1 MKNMKNK
8 GISNIL
14 TFATISLVILLIGF
28 SVYYIVLQQA
38 KSGQQIITSEE
49 RKAESQL
56 AEKLSL
62 IYWGV
67 DGVIVANDGE
77 KTITI
82 TKIYVETQIIPTNII
97 INPDDKTQITNIPY
111 GENLENIMF
120 ESSSG
125 AMIKLEKP
133 KPIITE
139 PCYYSETQGS
149 QSQTQSQQQTSQSFP
164 FNKTTSIATS
174 FITTITRYSTSIITL
189 TSYLTTMTL
198 PWTTQTLASITT
210 QTSIIPITTI
220 TSTIPTTFLTTLRTT
235 FTSTITTEIPITTY
249 SIYTTITSPTSTSY
263 TTTTSTSYSTT
274 LTTTTSTWYER
285 YAYTTETHR
294 TTITSTITTPKTT
307 ITSTSSKLYN
317 TTITFASP
325 YTTYKT
331 TTYTTTIDPIIKN
344 AYPIFDNSNAFLIS
358 VILLAFIFVYS
369 IIFNHYLRRAFYE
382 E

>member
-38 KSGQQIITSEE
+38 KSGGAIITREE

-77 KTITI
+77 NKITI
-82 TKIYVETQIIPTNII
+82 TKIYVDSQNITTNIV
-97 INPDDKTQITNIPY
+97 INPNDKTQINIPY

-125 AMIKLEKP
+125 NLIKLEKP
-133 KPIITE
+133 KPTITE
-139 PCYYSETQGS
+139 PYYYSETQGS
-149 QSQTQSQQQTSQSFP
+149 QSQTQSSQTQSQQQTSQVS
-164 FNKTTSIATS
+164 KTT
-174 FITTITRYSTSIITL
+174 Y
-189 TSYLTTMTL
+189 
-198 PWTTQTLASITT
+198 
-210 QTSIIPITTI
+210 
-220 TSTIPTTFLTTLRTT
+220 
-235 FTSTITTEIPITTY
+235 TSTITTEIPITTY

-263 TTTTSTSYSTT
+263 TTTTSTSYSKK
-274 LTTTTSTWYER
+274 LTTTTSTWYEMSPW
-285 YAYTTETHR
+285 TTITHR
-294 TTITSTITTPKTT
+294 TTITSTITTPITT

-325 YTTYKT
+325 YITYKT

-344 AYPIFDNSNAFLIS
+344 AYPILDNSNAFLIS
-358 VILLAFIFVYS
+358 VILLAFVFVYS

>member
-1 MKNMKNK
+1 MENKNK
-8 GISNIL
+8 GVSNLL
-14 TFATISLVILLIGF
+14 TFATISLVILIIGF
-28 SVYYIVLQQA
+28 SVYYIVLQQS
-38 KSGQQIITSEE
+38 KSGQQIAIREE

-77 KTITI
+77 NPIKI
-82 TKIYVETQIIPTNII
+82 TKIYVDSQIITTNII
-97 INPDDKTQITNIPY
+97 INPNDKKQINIPY
-111 GENLENIMF
+111 GNSLMF

-125 AMIKLEKP
+125 AMIKCEKP

-139 PCYYSETQGS
+139 PCYYSETQES
-149 QSQTQSQQQTSQSFP
+149 QAQPSQSQQQTSQIS
-164 FNKTTSIATS
+164 KTT
-174 FITTITRYSTSIITL
+174 Y
-189 TSYLTTMTL
+189 
-198 PWTTQTLASITT
+198 
-210 QTSIIPITTI
+210 
-220 TSTIPTTFLTTLRTT
+220 
-235 FTSTITTEIPITTY
+235 TSTITTEIPITTY

-263 TTTTSTSYSTT
+263 TTITSTSYSTKT
-274 LTTTTSTWYER
+274 ITTTSTSTYTSYIGAWP
-285 YAYTTETHR
+285 YTTITHK
-294 TTITSTITTPKTT
+294 TTITSTITTPITT

-317 TTITFASP
+317 TTITFCSP
-325 YTTYKT
+325 YTTYKK

-369 IIFNHYLRRAFYE
+369 IVFNHYLRRLFYE

>member
-8 GISNIL
+8 GVSNIL
-14 TFATISLVILLIGF
+14 TFATISLVILIIGF

-38 KSGQQIITSEE
+38 KSGGAIITREE

-77 KTITI
+77 NKITI
-82 TKIYVETQIIPTNII
+82 TKIYVDSQIITTNIV
-97 INPDDKTQITNIPY
+97 INPDEKKQITNIPY

-120 ESSSG
+120 ETSSG

-133 KPIITE
+133 KPTITE
-139 PCYYSETQGS
+139 PYYYSETQGS
-149 QSQTQSQQQTSQSFP
+149 QSQQQTSQVS
-164 FNKTTSIATS
+164 KTT
-174 FITTITRYSTSIITL
+174 Y
-189 TSYLTTMTL
+189 
-198 PWTTQTLASITT
+198 
-210 QTSIIPITTI
+210 
-220 TSTIPTTFLTTLRTT
+220 
-235 FTSTITTEIPITTY
+235 TSTITTEIPITTY

-274 LTTTTSTWYER
+274 LTPT
-285 YAYTTETHR
+285 
-294 TTITSTITTPKTT
+294 TTITSYYIEPTYPYRVIYYTSTIFSTITTPKTT

-317 TTITFASP
+317 TTITFCSP

-344 AYPIFDNSNAFLIS
+344 AYPIFDNPNTFLIS
-358 VILLAFIFVYS
+358 VILFAFFFVYS
-369 IIFNHYLRRAFYE
+369 VIFNHYLRRLFYE

>member
-28 SVYYIVLQQA
+28 SVYYIVLQQS
-38 KSGQQIITSEE
+38 KSGGAIITREE

-77 KTITI
+77 NPIKI
-82 TKIYVETQIIPTNII
+82 TKIYVDSQIITTNII
-97 INPDDKTQITNIPY
+97 INPNDKKQINIPY
-111 GENLENIMF
+111 GNSLMF

-133 KPIITE
+133 KPTITE
-139 PCYYSETQGS
+139 PCYYSETQES
-149 QSQTQSQQQTSQSFP
+149 QAQPSQSQQQTSQVS
-164 FNKTTSIATS
+164 K
-174 FITTITRYSTSIITL
+174 
-189 TSYLTTMTL
+189 
-198 PWTTQTLASITT
+198 
-210 QTSIIPITTI
+210 
-220 TSTIPTTFLTTLRTT
+220 TT
-235 FTSTITTEIPITTY
+235 FTSTITTKIPITTY

-263 TTTTSTSYSTT
+263 TTITSTSYSTT
-274 LTTTTSTWYER
+274 LTPT
-285 YAYTTETHR
+285 
-294 TTITSTITTPKTT
+294 TTITSYYIEPTYPYRVIYYTSTIFSTITTPKTT

-317 TTITFASP
+317 TTITFCSP

-331 TTYTTTIDPIIKN
+331 TTYTTTIDPIIEN
-344 AYPIFDNSNAFLIS
+344 AYPILDNSNAFLIS
-358 VILLAFIFVYS
+358 ILLLAFLFVYS
-369 IIFNHYLRRAFYE
+369 IIFNHYLRRLFYE

>member
-38 KSGQQIITSEE
+38 KSGGAIITREE

-82 TKIYVETQIIPTNII
+82 TKIYVETQNITTSI
-97 INPDDKTQITNIPY
+97 VINPDDKKQITNIPY

-133 KPIITE
+133 KPTITE
-139 PCYYSETQGS
+139 PYSYSETQGS
-149 QSQTQSQQQTSQSFP
+149 QSQTQSQQQTSQVS
-164 FNKTTSIATS
+164 KTT
-174 FITTITRYSTSIITL
+174 Y
-189 TSYLTTMTL
+189 
-198 PWTTQTLASITT
+198 
-210 QTSIIPITTI
+210 
-220 TSTIPTTFLTTLRTT
+220 
-235 FTSTITTEIPITTY
+235 TSTITTEIPITTY

-285 YAYTTETHR
+285 YAYTTETHI
-294 TTITSTITTPKTT
+294 TTITSTITTPITT

-317 TTITFASP
+317 TTITFCSP

-358 VILLAFIFVYS
+358 IILFAFFFVYS
-369 IIFNHYLRRAFYE
+369 IIFNHYLRRLFYE